1 MGNEILVSQRARSRA
16 LTALVIA
23 AAAAVTQL
31 LLGLLWSGAGADPRY
46 DEVQFY
52 PGLTVPDAVLTA
64 LVLVTLLLFTLA
76 AARRP
81 RAAMAAWV
89 LVGLTGLVVCLDG
102 ATTLAGAGLDG
113 VIATAALDTE
123 GGWLSLSPARLVAFA
138 LVLAAQ
144 SGAALLLL
152 SAARSSL
159 VMSKASF
166 LLRCLVALPLA
177 TAIWAG
183 VGTLPWM
190 LTVEGQG
197 TAFYL
202 ANAAIAL
209 LPATVYGTAIV
220 LLFVVRPPR
229 AAWLALLAVG
239 LAYSLFLIT
248 LAWHDGLWSPA
259 LVPSLTLTV
268 VSAVAAVRRG
278 TTRAAVLP

>member
-1 MGNEILVSQRARSRA
+1 MSQRDRSHA
-16 LTALVIA
+16 FTALVIA
-23 AAAAVTQL
+23 TAAAATQL
-31 LLGLLWSGAGADPRY
+31 LFGLLWSGAGADPRY
-46 DEVQFY
+46 DEVQVY
-52 PGLTVPDAVLTA
+52 SGLTVPDAVLTA
-64 LVLVTLLLFTLA
+64 FVLVTLLLLTLA

-89 LVGLTGLVVCLDG
+89 LVGLTGLVVCLEG
-102 ATTLAGAGLDG
+102 ATTLASTGLDG
-113 VIATAALDTE
+113 VIATAGLNAE

-144 SGAALLLL
+144 GGAALLLL

-166 LLRCLVALPLA
+166 LLRCLAALPLA
-177 TAIWAG
+177 TAMWAG
-183 VGTLPWM
+183 VGSLPWM

-197 TAFYL
+197 AAFYL

-209 LPATVYGTAIV
+209 LPAAVYGTAIV

-248 LAWHDGLWSPA
+248 IAWHNGLWSPA

-268 VSAVAAVRRG
+268 LSAIAAVRRG
-278 TTRAAVLP
+278 MTGAAVLP